1 MRALLISAAVFC
13 LSASAQ
19 FQAGPPRKYDPDWV
33 TLMRHPLPAWFDEAK
48 LGIFVHWGLY
58 SVPAYAPPTGELGKV
73 DFSKWFTNNPYA
85 EWYANTMKIAGS
97 PTAQHH
103 QQKYGPNFGY
113 LDFIPQ
119 FNQAVAKW
127 NPDQMAA
134 AFHDAGARYVVL
146 TTKHHDGFLLWPSKV
161 RNPHRRQDQQGA
173 TRDITGELTKAV
185 REKGMKMG
193 LYYSGGL
200 DWSFVPEPIVT
211 MSDLMK
217 RVPQSDEYAAYADA
231 HWRELID
238 RYQPSV
244 LWDDISYP
252 KLGETAR
259 IFAEYYNRVPD
270 GVINNRFNVP
280 HFDFTTP
287 EYSKYERIVEKKW
300 ESCRGLGF
308 SFGYNQVE
316 GPEHV
321 IPAPELIRLLVD
333 IVSKNGNLLL
343 NVGPRA
349 DGSLPEIQLDR
360 LRALGAWLRQ
370 NGEAIYATK
379 PWIRPSA
386 KTTDG
391 IGVRFTQKGGSVFA
405 ILLDQPKGREAAI
418 EGLFLPAGAKV
429 TLLGGGDIPWKQD
442 GHAARLILPASLPG
456 SSAFAFRI
464 TPKPSLLVSE

>member
-1 MRALLISAAVFC
+1 MRALLITTAALC

-19 FQAGPPRKYDPDWV
+19 FQAGPPQKYDPEWV
-33 TLMRHPLPAWFDEAK
+33 TLMRHPVPAWFDEAK

-73 DFSKWFTNNPYA
+73 DFSKWFTYNPYA

-97 PTAQHH
+97 PTARHH
-103 QQKYGPNFGY
+103 QQNYGPNFGY

-146 TTKHHDGFLLWPSKV
+146 TTKHHDGFLLWPSRV
-161 RNPHRRQDQQGA
+161 RNPQRRADQQGA

-211 MSDLMK
+211 MGDLMQ
-217 RVPQSDEYAAYADA
+217 RVPQSAEYAAYADA
-231 HWRELID
+231 HWRELIG

-244 LWDDISYP
+244 LWNDISYP
-252 KLGETAR
+252 RLGETAR

-270 GVINNRFNVP
+270 GVVNNRFNVP
-280 HFDFTTP
+280 HSDFTTP

-321 IPAPELIRLLVD
+321 IPAPGLIRLLVD

-343 NVGPRA
+343 NVGPRP
-349 DGSLPEIQLDR
+349 DGSIPEIQLDR

-370 NGEAIYATK
+370 NGEAIYASK

-391 IGVRFTQKGGSVFA
+391 IGVRFTQKGGSVYA
-405 ILLDQPKGREAAI
+405 ILLDQPKGRETAI

-442 GHAARLILPASLPG
+442 GHAARLTLPASLPG